1 MHRTC
6 LRRSHAAR
14 IESSQHRH
22 GAAVVE
28 FAVMA
33 PLFLMLVLGV
43 VELGYALDA
52 SNTLYGVVREGGR
65 LASQDFSKSL
75 APGQTAN
82 EKVIQDI
89 KNMLTAAGIDGANV
103 TVTIEHADSAGTTFD
118 LQDPDNYL
126 DYFRIRVAVA
136 YENVS
141 SLPGS
146 YLAGRVMTA
155 DITFR
160 LGHVMVT
167 E

>member
-6 LRRSHAAR
+6 LRRSHAAGN
-14 IESSQHRH
+14 ESSQHRR

-65 LASQDFSKSL
+65 LASQDFSRSL
-75 APGQTAN
+75 GPGQTAN
-82 EKVIQDI
+82 EKVALDI
-89 KNMLTAAGIDGANV
+89 RNMLTAAGIDGSNV
-103 TVTIEHADSAGTTFD
+103 TVTIEHADAPGTTFD

-126 DYFRIRVAVA
+126 DYFRIRVQVA
-136 YENVS
+136 WENVS
-141 SLPGS
+141 TLPGN
-146 YLAGRVMTA
+146 YLTGRVLAA

-160 LGHVMVT
+160 LGHVTVT
-167 E
+167 Q

>member
-6 LRRSHAAR
+6 HCRPHASGA
-14 IESSQHRH
+14 ESSQHRR

-33 PLFLMLVLGV
+33 PLFLMLALGV
-43 VELGYALDA
+43 MEIGYALDA

-89 KNMLTAAGIDGANV
+89 KNMLTAAGIDGSNV
-103 TVTIEHADSAGTTFD
+103 TVTIEHADSPGTTFD
-118 LQDPDNYL
+118 LENPDNYL
-126 DYFRIRVAVA
+126 DYFRIRVQVA

-141 SLPGS
+141 SLSGN
-146 YLAGRVMTA
+146 YLAGRVLSA

-160 LGHVMVT
+160 LGHVTVGQ
-167 E
+167 